1 MFKIPVFLYFLQK
14 FTSSRFFSLN
24 FQLPGFF
31 MVPGFRATLL
41 YEYIYM
47 TANVST
53 LQQLT
58 CPSPGFPSLS
68 GRTCL
73 RGCGRC
79 FSPLT
84 SSLRRQNLPP
94 IRPLGSFLR
103 RRPTRASPLLQH
115 NRGSLSQT
123 WKLKKNNYWVIRQ
136 IRHSNRSTGTGDIEN
151 YQFIILE
158 SWQVSCKVRYVK
170 FRS

>member
-115 NRGSLSQT
+115 NRGSPNQT
-123 WKLKKNNYWVIRQ
+123 WKLEKLTTELLDKLNTVIDQQGQGDWKLSIYYFRKL
-136 IRHSNRSTGTGDIEN
+136 TG
-151 YQFIILE
+151 FL
-158 SWQVSCKVRYVK
+158 
-170 FRS
+170 